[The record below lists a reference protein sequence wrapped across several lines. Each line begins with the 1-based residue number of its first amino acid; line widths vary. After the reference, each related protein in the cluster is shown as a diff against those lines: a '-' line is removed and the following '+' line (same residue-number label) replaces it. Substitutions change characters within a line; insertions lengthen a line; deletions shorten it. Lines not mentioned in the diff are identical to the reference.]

1 MNNDFIPKIINQKRK
16 VNTIIKDILDY
27 KNIFE
32 EIFNKPFDKEETLY
46 FRGES
51 KEFDMRTP
59 SLYLNEDLTMKGSE
73 RYYRTLMNELG
84 TNDYE
89 YNTSLA
95 RMMSELQHY
104 GAKTRMLDIT
114 KNPLIALYFAVE
126 KDDEFPGYV
135 YLFHSKND
143 EKFDTGHTVAI
154 KTAMSLMPQSVINN
168 FLMLVKK

>member
-89 YNTSLA
+89 YNTL
-95 RMMSELQHY
+95 
-104 GAKTRMLDIT
+104 
-114 KNPLIALYFAVE
+114 
-126 KDDEFPGYV
+126 
-135 YLFHSKND
+135 
-143 EKFDTGHTVAI
+143 
-154 KTAMSLMPQSVINN
+154 
-168 FLMLVKK
+168 